1 MQILIAQISRSTSR
15 RNMKDF
21 VYGVMGQW
29 FRLPFSAQPIMIS
42 CRILSIRKEAGFS
55 SRYGLINV
63 VPDHAALRVIRKL
76 NGKYLGGKRVSVE
89 RYQGIPGE
97 S

>member
-1 MQILIAQISRSTSR
+1 MQILIAQISRSTTR

-21 VYGVMGQW
+21 VHRVMGQW

-42 CRILSIRKEAGFS
+42 CRIMSIRNEAGFAL
-55 SRYGLINV
+55 RHGLINV
-63 VPDHAALRVIRKL
+63 MPDDAALRVIRKL
-76 NGKYLGGKRVSVE
+76 NGKCLGGKRVSVE
-89 RYQGIPGE
+89 RYQGKPAE

>member
-42 CRILSIRKEAGFS
+42 CRILSIRREAGFS
-55 SRYGLINV
+55 LRCGLINV

-76 NGKYLGGKRVSVE
+76 NGKYLGGKRVSVA
-89 RYQGIPGE
+89 RYQGIPGV